1 MCNYNRQSKT
11 KPFTYNEFLS
21 KKGRLPQGG
30 ILMKQMAECAQ
41 GQTQTVLLFT
51 VCQHFQHSEELHLSL
66 DCSLCASE
74 RIWVCMCVQK
84 VLLIGKKKKIK
95 QDHERR
101 GKKKKKWTR
110 DKKYS
115 TQELLMFYS
124 ISFNFIQ
131 YVCLLTVRPF
141 SAPHKRPATA
151 TVHVWLPCGL
161 AQCLI
166 SRCRTITAQFPYC
179 FYPWFPC

>member
-74 RIWVCMCVQK
+74 RIRVCMCVQK
-84 VLLIGKKKKIK
+84 VWLIGKKTRPWAKR
-95 QDHERR
+95 E
-101 GKKKKKWTR
+101 KKWTR

-131 YVCLLTVRPF
+131 YVCLLTVHPF

-166 SRCRTITAQFPYC
+166 SRYEVAP
-179 FYPWFPC
+179 